1 MNPIVRDFNKGF
13 GNCIFINREPK
24 NLEKTIFD
32 SMVKYQFMPEI
43 PTEVKITP
51 IDELHDKL
59 SLSLGTDSLEG
70 VLTWRKTTTGA
81 HYVLETDGFQLTE

>member
-24 NLEKTIFD
+24 KLEKTIFD
-32 SMVKYQFMPEI
+32 SLVKYQFMPEI

-70 VLTWRKTTTGA
+70 VLTWRKATTGV
-81 HYVLETDGFQLTE
+81 HYVLETNGFQLTE